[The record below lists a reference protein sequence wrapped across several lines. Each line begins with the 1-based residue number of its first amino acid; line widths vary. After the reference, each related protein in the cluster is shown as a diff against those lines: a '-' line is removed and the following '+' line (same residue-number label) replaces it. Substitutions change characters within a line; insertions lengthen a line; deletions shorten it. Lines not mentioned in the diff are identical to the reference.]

1 MIFLLILTIAVFA
14 GIVRINRIPL
24 PDLLNRQRVAYLAH
38 PLENPEIWRISLDGR
53 RQEALTSTGGQV
65 IDFVAS
71 VDGREIAYSVWND
84 EGGSD
89 IYRMRS
95 SGAGV
100 ERLVSCGEEICR
112 QPAWSPDGDIVAYS
126 RSSGG
131 GAGLQSERGSNIWM
145 VNSRTGQT
153 DALFSDLHV
162 TGVLPRFLPDGQ
174 ILAFYDT
181 SQQAIHLYD
190 LVSGQSDYVSAQG
203 EQAVTFSP
211 DGSQLVFTDLQ
222 ADLLLPIRTLYRL
235 EMSTGEVFP
244 LLGGQLTSVDAA
256 SPRWSSDGEWI
267 VFSAQASNS
276 PAARQLWI
284 IHPDGSGLRAV
295 SADGTASHAAADW
308 SPDGSRLVF
317 QRLKL
322 GASDNR
328 PEIVL
333 WERDTGAFRILA
345 QDAALPAWVR

>member
-1 MIFLLILTIAVFA
+1 MLILTIAAFA
-14 GIVRINRIPL
+14 GIVRINRIRL
-24 PDLLNRQRVAYLAH
+24 PDFIDRQRVAYLAH
-38 PLENPEIWRISLDGR
+38 PLENPEIWRASLDGR
-53 RQEALTSTGGQV
+53 RQEALTSTSGQV
-65 IDFVAS
+65 IDFAVSA
-71 VDGREIAYSVWND
+71 DGREIAYSLWNG

-95 SGAGV
+95 GGAGV
-100 ERLVSCGEEICR
+100 ERLVACGGDLC
-112 QPAWSPDGDIVAYS
+112 QQAAWSPDGENIAYS
-126 RSSGG
+126 RSAGG
-131 GAGLQSERGSNIWM
+131 GQDPQSERSSRIWT

-162 TGVLPRFLPDGQ
+162 TGVLPRFSPDGE

-190 LVSGQSDYVSAQG
+190 LVSVESVFISAQV
-203 EQAVTFSP
+203 EQVVTFAP
-211 DGSQLVFTDLQ
+211 DGSQLIFIDLQ
-222 ADLLLPIRTLYRL
+222 AGVLLPIRLLYRL
-235 EMSTGEVFP
+235 EMSTGEVIP
-244 LLGGQLTSVDAA
+244 LVGGQLTSVDAA
-256 SPRWSSDGEWI
+256 SPHWSNDGEWI
-267 VFSAQASNS
+267 VFSAQELDST
-276 PAARQLWI
+276 ARQLWI
-284 IHPDGSGLRAV
+284 VHPDGSGLRAV
-295 SADGTASHAAADW
+295 TADGTASHAAADW